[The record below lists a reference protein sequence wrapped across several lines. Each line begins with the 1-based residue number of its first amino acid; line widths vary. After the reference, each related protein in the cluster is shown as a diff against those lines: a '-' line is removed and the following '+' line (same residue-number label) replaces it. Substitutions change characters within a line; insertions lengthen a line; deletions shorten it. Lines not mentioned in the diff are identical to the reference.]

1 MAPTLTLYSTSDCH
15 LCEQALALLRS
26 MPELARY
33 SVIEVDVANDAAAFA
48 RYGARIPVLVRSARV
63 RETSAACQTGETEL
77 AWPFNAD
84 TVLALL
90 D

>member
-1 MAPTLTLYSTSDCH
+1 MSPATTLTLYSTSDCH

-26 MPELARY
+26 MPELVRC
-33 SVIEVDVANDAAAFA
+33 SVTEVDVATDAEAFA
-48 RYGARIPVLVRSARV
+48 RYGARIPVLVRTDPA
-63 RETSAACQTGETEL
+63 GEL

-84 TVLALL
+84 SVLAFV